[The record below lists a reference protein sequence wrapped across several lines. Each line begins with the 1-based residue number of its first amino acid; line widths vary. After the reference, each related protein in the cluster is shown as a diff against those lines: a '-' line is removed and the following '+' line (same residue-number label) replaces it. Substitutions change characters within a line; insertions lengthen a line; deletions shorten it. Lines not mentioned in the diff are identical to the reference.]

1 MHHVFLI
8 DTCGTKLM
16 YVYVLSQNVCMKG
29 LCYALC
35 FSFKISTH
43 LGGVTHMRIFT
54 LFGYLVFSNLL
65 INCVV
70 INHQK
75 GGDCKYNFS
84 YCGFSDCVTTQLKF

>member
-1 MHHVFLI
+1 MSYASRFLF

-29 LCYALC
+29 FCYALC

-54 LFGYLVFSNLL
+54 LFGYLVFS
-65 INCVV
+65 ITKKGEIVSTISHIVV
-70 INHQK
+70 LVI
-75 GGDCKYNFS
+75 
-84 YCGFSDCVTTQLKF
+84 V